1 MALVAESRAVAGLG
15 VTVWSR
21 ITAGPWMR
29 RSPARSARCVPGSL
43 SQRRKSSSTFI
54 CRQGRRGD
62 GGGFRGAMANAGS
75 APGRMDSRFPAS
87 KRPPLTLGPGLPSR
101 SDGVTGATAGFK
113 NTGQYRR
120 GVEAS
125 QSATGKI
132 RKTGVKR
139 LQRRRRWLLGME
151 DLGERSEPGQ
161 TDVLGNPRWTRPM
174 LPLRGTL
181 S

>member
-1 MALVAESRAVAGLG
+1 MVTGSHSPISDTPPGMSLTALCLFLFREAENLVMAVEEAMAAGLGVTAGSGGAILVGAAMALVAESRAVAGLG

-75 APGRMDSRFPAS
+75 APGRMDSRFPGFKTPAAD
-87 KRPPLTLGPGLPSR
+87 TGPGTS
-101 SDGVTGATAGFK
+101 
-113 NTGQYRR
+113 
-120 GVEAS
+120 VE
-125 QSATGKI
+125 
-132 RKTGVKR
+132 
-139 LQRRRRWLLGME
+139 E
-151 DLGERSEPGQ
+151 
-161 TDVLGNPRWTRPM
+161 
-174 LPLRGTL
+174 
-181 S
+181 